1 MDKEKEITKSEIQA
15 YYRIQDIINDVD
27 RGRWTDSQGIKK
39 IMKSITKQM
48 NRQFKILNLTYIKS
62 KENNG

>member
-1 MDKEKEITKSEIQA
+1 MKEEEITQSERQA
-15 YYRIQDIINDVD
+15 YYRIQDIINDVE

-48 NRQFKILNLTYIKS
+48 NRQFKILNPKYVKPKT
-62 KENNG
+62 